1 MLKSISLKNFKSFD
15 DASVR
20 IESPFVLLV
29 GANGS
34 GKSNLLDAI
43 RFLQGCARDMSIADV
58 LSGRTEGGK
67 EVWSGIRGGP
77 LEATRNG
84 SGVFTIETEWGDSNE
99 TVAHT
104 IACATTGQPHLERES
119 LSAPGVSELE
129 LFNTHG
135 ASLKS
140 AKGEQAGGAMN
151 VAIKRASGKG
161 SSVSK
166 KYSASRSLLNQVEND
181 SSCHPSVYTESR
193 ALVERLRG
201 ATFLNI
207 APQVMRD
214 YVPKHQSEQLD
225 WQGENLSAV
234 LWKLCQDR
242 ETRDELVDWLSE
254 LLAPEL
260 ADIAFAE
267 TDFNDVMVALV
278 ERGGKRVSAKSLSDG
293 TLRFLGELVAL
304 RTARPGTLLLLE
316 EIENGLHPRRAELI
330 VEMFDRLTAERGI
343 QVLATTH
350 SPVVLD
356 ALSPKARQNAIIFA
370 RDPDSMGTVMRR
382 LGDLLDFDTL
392 YERKGIDYMMRTGW
406 LERAI

>member
-1 MLKSISLKNFKSFD
+1 
-15 DASVR
+15 
-20 IESPFVLLV
+20 
-29 GANGS
+29 
-34 GKSNLLDAI
+34 
-43 RFLQGCARDMSIADV
+43 
-58 LSGRTEGGK
+58 
-67 EVWSGIRGGP
+67 
-77 LEATRNG
+77 
-84 SGVFTIETEWGDSNE
+84 
-99 TVAHT
+99 
-104 IACATTGQPHLERES
+104 
-119 LSAPGVSELE
+119 
-129 LFNTHG
+129 
-135 ASLKS
+135 
-140 AKGEQAGGAMN
+140 MN